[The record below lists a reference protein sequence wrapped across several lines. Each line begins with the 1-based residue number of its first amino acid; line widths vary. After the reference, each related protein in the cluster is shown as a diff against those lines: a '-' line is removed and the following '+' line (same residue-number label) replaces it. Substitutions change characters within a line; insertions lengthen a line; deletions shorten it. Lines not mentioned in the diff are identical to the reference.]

1 MHPTLR
7 VCAGAARVHK
17 PLIHFIGKRTW
28 PSKPEPPHA
37 HPAGP
42 ADYKKAFS
50 DFVKKF
56 QSSASAFKSSSSG
69 RTEAKPGV
77 FTEFWEAPSRIWSP
91 RIRALSEAEIEAI
104 ATGGASTR

>member
-42 ADYKKAFS
+42 AEYKKAFS

-56 QSSASAFKSSSSG
+56 QSSASGSTSSSSG
-69 RTEAKPGV
+69 GKEAKPGV
-77 FTEFWEAPSRIWSP
+77 FTEFWQAPSRIWNP
-91 RIRALSEAEIEAI
+91 RVRSLSEDEIEAV